1 VMAGDGPLRVEMVQ
15 APGKRA
21 MAAAEYARGRR
32 DILVARHG

>member
-1 VMAGDGPLRVEMVQ
+1 MAGDGPVRVEVVQ

-32 DILVARHG
+32 DITLGGHG